1 MRKVLFLISILFL
14 PGFFVRAGN
23 PVRTVA
29 PKIEYPLFEKAVSLV
44 KESEGWHDNHWP
56 YVAYGHRVL
65 PQERLTANMTRA
77 QGDSLLRADLRK
89 RCVIF
94 RKFGKDSL
102 LLGVLSYQ
110 VGHSRLLGYGKY
122 PKSRLIRK
130 LEKGDRDIYREYVSF
145 RCWRGKA
152 VPSIERRRKREFEL
166 LYIP

>member
-44 KESEGWHDNHWP
+44 EESEGWHDNHWP

-94 RKFGKDSL
+94 RKFGRTACFWVSC
-102 LLGVLSYQ
+102 
-110 VGHSRLLGYGKY
+110 
-122 PKSRLIRK
+122 LIRSVIAVCSDTANIPRAGLSGNWK
-130 LEKGDRDIYREYVSF
+130 RATGTFTGNMFLSVAGEARRF
-145 RCWRGKA
+145 R
-152 VPSIERRRKREFEL
+152 V
-166 LYIP
+166 

>member
-1 MRKVLFLISILFL
+1 MRKVLFGVSILFL
-14 PGFFVRAGN
+14 PCFFVRAGN

-29 PKIEYPLFEKAVSLV
+29 PKIEDPLFEKAVSLV

-122 PKSRLIRK
+122 SKNKLIRK